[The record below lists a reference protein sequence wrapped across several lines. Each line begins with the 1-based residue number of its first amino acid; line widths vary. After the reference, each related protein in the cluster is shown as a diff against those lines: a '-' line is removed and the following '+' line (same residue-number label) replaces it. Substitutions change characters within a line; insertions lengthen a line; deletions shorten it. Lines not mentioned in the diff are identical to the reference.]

1 MYKVNPEDKRRP
13 NNVYCK
19 SFCLFE
25 ESIYRRVSNGM
36 VETKDNGLWEILIH
50 KNPSFESCQPNSNVR
65 MPCNLQ
71 WLPFVITDMSLV
83 GKYKEIKLKV

>member
-13 NNVYCK
+13 N
-19 SFCLFE
+19 E
-25 ESIYRRVSNGM
+25 ESIDNGL
-36 VETKDNGLWEILIH
+36 NGLWEILIH
-50 KNPSFESCQPNSNVR
+50 KNPSFESWQPNSSVHR
-65 MPCNLQ
+65 LWNLQ